1 MRVGSAAA
9 SNPAPVEENNNLEL
23 SDNEEN
29 QEFVDKI
36 QASVTVK
43 QEVAQET
50 ENQEPVEALS
60 PAVRDKTESDG
71 GFYTET
77 SPVRVSETKQKA
89 INEESQEESQ
99 VDEMD

>member
-36 QASVTVK
+36 QANAPK
-43 QEVAQET
+43 QEVAQAT